1 VDGRPDACDALL
13 MAWAYVQTHAT
24 ASGLAAY
31 DAIAAELGDEPPP
44 GRLAHVA
51 GLVDGRLRVI
61 EVWETEAA
69 FRRFREERLR
79 PAMDRAV
86 GPGVFSETWPPEG
99 LEPMDVHAL
108 ASARLSR

>member
-1 VDGRPDACDALL
+1 

-24 ASGLAAY
+24 ASGLTAY
-31 DAIAAELGDEPPP
+31 DAIAAELGDETPP
-44 GRLAHVA
+44 GRLCHVT

-61 EVWETEAA
+61 EVWETEDV

-79 PAMDRAV
+79 PAMERVV

-99 LEPMDVHAL
+99 LEPMDVHTL
-108 ASARLSR
+108 RLTELSR